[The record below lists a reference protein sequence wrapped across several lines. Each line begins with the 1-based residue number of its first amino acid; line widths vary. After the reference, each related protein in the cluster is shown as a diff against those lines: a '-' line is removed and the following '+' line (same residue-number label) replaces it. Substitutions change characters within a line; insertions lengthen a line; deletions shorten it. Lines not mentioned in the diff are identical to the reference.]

1 MNGLDKKTR
10 FAVYSLLIILF
21 QTFLKLLGVII
32 TGSLSFLSESV
43 DTMVDI
49 LFVSITLYSVKHS
62 QKPPDYEHMYG
73 HTKTDSIGAMIQG
86 IILINLYVLL
96 IIYAINSIISN
107 SYQVANANIGLV
119 ILIISFSTNLIFSR
133 ILIWQGRRHKSH
145 SLEIQGLNL
154 FQDSLRAIIVIVS
167 FTFAIYGIIFLDP
180 FFSIVLSIWIIISAY
195 KLAKKGVDDL
205 TDINPVDSRVL
216 EDIRIKIFDLDHVNG
231 VEDLKIR
238 ASGRQL
244 FLEAHLSVED
254 HISVI
259 HAHEITKAIRDLGQK
274 FFPVY
279 EVECIV
285 EMNPLGGERSFSEK
299 LINLIYSMKSEYPK
313 ILNVRN
319 LNVFRIEDKYFIF
332 MTMNVDEN
340 LTLRQAHDI
349 CTEFENELKQQVPQL
364 DRIITH
370 LESQYK
376 EGIRFPSGIECVTI
390 DDDTMNEMKRVIK
403 DVLKSHSY
411 VKGFH
416 GFEFWATFN
425 ACILELHVFFE
436 GDLNIMQIHEYITD
450 LENDIKDKLKIDNLQ
465 EIILHSE
472 PLEGRKDGTIFDEEN

>member
-1 MNGLDKKTR
+1 MKGLDKKTR
-10 FAVYSLLIILF
+10 FAFYSLIIILF
-21 QTFLKLLGVII
+21 QTCLKLLGVMI
-32 TGSLSFLSESV
+32 TGSLSLLSESV
-43 DTMVDI
+43 DTLVDI
-49 LFVSITLYSVKHS
+49 VFVSITLYSVKHS

-86 IILINLYVLL
+86 IILINLYILL
-96 IIYAINSIISN
+96 IIYAIMSILTN

-133 ILIWQGRRHKSH
+133 FLIWQGRRYKSP

-154 FQDSLRAIIVIVS
+154 FQDSLRAIVVIVS
-167 FTFAIYGIIFLDP
+167 FTFALYGIIFLDP
-180 FFSIVLSIWIIISAY
+180 FFSIVLSTWIIISSF
-195 KLAKKGVDDL
+195 KLAKKGADDL
-205 TDINPVDSRVL
+205 TDINPVDSRLL
-216 EDIRIKIFDLDHVNG
+216 EEIRIKIFNLDHVNG
-231 VEDLKIR
+231 VDDLKIR

-244 FLEAHLSVED
+244 FFEAHLSVED

-259 HAHEITKAIRDLGQK
+259 HAHEITKAIRDLGDK
-274 FFPVY
+274 LFPVY

-285 EMNPLGGERSFSEK
+285 EMNPLGGEKSFSEK
-299 LINLIYSMKSEYPK
+299 IINLIFSMKSEYPK
-313 ILNVRN
+313 ILNIRN
-319 LNVFRIEDKYFIF
+319 INVFRIEDKYFLVI
-332 MTMNVDEN
+332 TMNINEN

-364 DRIITH
+364 NRIITH

-376 EGIRFPSGIECVTI
+376 EDIISPPDIECVTI
-390 DDDTMNEMKRVIK
+390 DDETMNEMKRLIE

-436 GDLNIMQIHEYITD
+436 GDLNIMQVHEYITD
-450 LENDIKDKLKIDNLQ
+450 LENDIRDKLKIDNLQ

-472 PLEGRKDGTIFDEEN
+472 PVEGRKDGILFNDAK

>member
-1 MNGLDKKTR
+1 LNGLDKKTR